1 MGFER
6 LGPGGEKEPGF
17 TAYRCGEKFVFGK
30 QYGLPGKK
38 GTFGGRRGKPFAA
51 EVAAQ
56 SGGESFQSRLSVKQN
71 TGGAGEFLGDGFV
84 RRDLGEVP
92 CPARGK
98 PTVFRVLRNA

>member
-1 MGFER
+1 MAFER
-6 LGPGGEKEPGF
+6 FGPGGEKEPGF
-17 TAYRCGEKFVFGK
+17 TACGRGEKFVFGK
-30 QYGLPGKK
+30 QYGFSGKK
-38 GTFGGRRGKPFAA
+38 GTFGGGCGKPFAA

-98 PTVFRVLRNA
+98 LTVFRVLRDA